1 MRTLAAGSNQ
11 SHSLRGF
18 TLLELLL
25 VLAIAAIAAVGI
37 TLTLRDSA
45 QGQLES
51 EAQRLVA
58 VLESGRA
65 QSRASGIPI
74 RWRAVA
80 GGFSLNDNAQPW
92 ASSAIV
98 AQSDGA
104 LLLGPEPI
112 IAPQSVRLWVADKP
126 QFSLRIATDG
136 VRPFAVVSTSP

>member
-51 EAQRLVA
+51 DAQRLVA

-80 GGFSLNDNAQPW
+80 GGFSLNDNTQPW
-92 ASSAIV
+92 ASSTIV